1 MRSLL
6 VIAALACGLLSIT
19 TPADAAGVRV
29 FVRHDVTDYATWRKG
44 YDGFRAT
51 QRQLGVVSQSVY
63 RSVDDPNDIT
73 VVHDFKSELDAKA
86 FVTSDKLKTAMQ
98 GSGVKGAPTI
108 WYTTM
113 TPGAAGKPNHVRL
126 FVHHEVTDYAAWRKS
141 YDAFQTTVR
150 KMGATMQAVY
160 QVTDNPNDV
169 IVTHD
174 FASAEKAK
182 GLLASAELKAAM
194 QNAGVK
200 GQPQAWI
207 TTRALK

>member
-1 MRSLL
+1 MRLFL
-6 VIAALACGLLSIT
+6 VIAALACSLLSTT
-19 TPADAAGVRV
+19 TPADAAGVRM
-29 FVRHDVTDYATWRKG
+29 FVRHEVTDYATWRKS
-44 YDGFRAT
+44 YNGFRAT
-51 QRQLGVVSQSVY
+51 QRQMGVISQSVY
-63 RSVDDPNDIT
+63 QHVDDPNDVT
-73 VVHDFKSELDAKA
+73 VLHDFKSELDAKA

-98 GSGVKGAPTI
+98 SGGVKGAPTI

-113 TPGAAGKPNHVRL
+113 APGASGKANHARL

-141 YDAFQTTVR
+141 YDAFQPTVH
-150 KMGATMQAVY
+150 KMGATAQAVY
-160 QVTDNPNDV
+160 QATDNPNDV

-174 FASAEKAK
+174 FASAEKARA
-182 GLLASAELKAAM
+182 LLASAELKAAM